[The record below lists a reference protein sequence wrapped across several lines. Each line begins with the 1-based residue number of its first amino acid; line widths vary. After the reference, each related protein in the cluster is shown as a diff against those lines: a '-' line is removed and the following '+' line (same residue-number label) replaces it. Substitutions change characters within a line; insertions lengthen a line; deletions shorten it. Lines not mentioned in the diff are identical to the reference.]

1 MLPLRLLSVLYK
13 PRDPELLV
21 SLTTLE
27 LLVLWGL
34 LEILD
39 LLVCVDPLGALL
51 FRK

>member
-1 MLPLRLLSVLYK
+1 MLLLRLLSVLNK

-21 SLTTLE
+21 PLATLE

-39 LLVCVDPLGALL
+39 LLVCVDLLGVLL
-51 FRK
+51 SRK